1 VYGVAGV
8 DLNYSEVVVY
18 DEARVVPS
26 YLIVYSLSAQAAT
39 PEKERVLAKTT
50 TTHAITS
57 KDQSELHSWSPRKEK
72 ALQAGSPT
80 SSSSYAS
87 ASTAAL
93 SPAKKKQ
100 KISCEISGVVKGA
113 KMVVCDFCKCRYLPE
128 GLGVE
133 KASDLLAPYKCPKC
147 EGELDKFKDAWETFF
162 TIPYDQQRV
171 LKPAAILEVRTL
183 PANSILVYT

>member
-1 VYGVAGV
+1 MYGVAGV

-39 PEKERVLAKTT
+39 PKKERVLAKTT

-128 GLGVE
+128 CLGVE

-147 EGELDKFKDAWETFF
+147 EGELGKFKDAWETFF